1 MEQWRIDVVKGD
13 QVQVQVDASEIKEFL
28 GGVVPDG
35 PASASAIVN
44 IKIFKERERV

>member
-1 MEQWRIDVVKGD
+1 MKGD

-35 PASASAIVN
+35 PASVSAIVN

>member
-1 MEQWRIDVVKGD
+1 MESSRIDAVKGD
-13 QVQVQVDASEIKEFL
+13 QRKVQVDDSEIKEFL
-28 GGVVPDG
+28 SGVVPDG